1 MLNTQL
7 PFTYVHLVSFV
18 CVRPAHSHSPLH
30 SPLPG
35 RLHVYLASLS
45 TYMGF
50 VLAIGIPGIKWSV
63 FVNQDIFANASSLG
77 PAGLRQCAVNGVKL
91 SNSSR
96 GDCMSGVLYTSGTQ
110 PDASGLAGTEGGG
123 LLMQVEIYFTVLF
136 ATIII
141 KGLLSMH
148 SLLEN
153 PFGTHPC
160 KFPLRAFN
168 IDHIRQTRA
177 FLRNPEER
185 EPPTVRTMFVSKL
198 VKPLHGADHAEG
210 AAPVP
215 GDDGSA
221 KAIHFV
227 QGKDSQLHTEVQ
239 AATIHA
245 SI

>member
-1 MLNTQL
+1 MAQPPLT
-7 PFTYVHLVSFV
+7 S
-18 CVRPAHSHSPLH
+18 PARS
-30 SPLPG
+30 
-35 RLHVYLASLS
+35 RLHIYLASLS

-50 VLAIGIPGIKWSV
+50 VLAIGIPGVKWSIA
-63 FVNQDIFANASSLG
+63 VNQDVFASTL
-77 PAGLRQCAVNGVKL
+77 PAGGLRQCAVNGVKL
-91 SNSSR
+91 TNFTR
-96 GDCMSGVLYTSGTQ
+96 GDCMTGTLYTSGTQ
-110 PDASGLAGTEGGG
+110 PDAHGLAGTEGGG
-123 LLMQVEIYFTVLF
+123 LLMQVEMYFTVLF

-185 EPPTVRTMFVSKL
+185 EPCTVRTMFVSKL
-198 VKPLHGADHAEG
+198 HAQPSEEVQTD
-210 AAPVP
+210 AAAAS
-215 GDDGSA
+215 GTADDGKA
-221 KAIHFV
+221 KGIHFV
-227 QGKDSQLHTEVQ
+227 QGKNEQLHTDVQ
-239 AATIHA
+239 AATVHA